1 VLHVTTESAASVEIE
16 IEVEVEHPAERVW
29 RALTEPK
36 LLRQWFAE
44 TDLKP
49 RVGAF
54 FQLSGTDLPGLQP
67 DPAAELPGE
76 GSTVEGEVVG
86 VETGERIVLFLHGP
100 GLVSRFRWEIA
111 AIDGHRTSVVLHQ
124 SWREGAGS
132 DAELAHK
139 RAAYETALGTPLA
152 AVLDWLAFGEVDLES
167 MRGRRG
173 PETVILPRLSVAG
186 LRNARKPLIIAAVVI
201 VIGLIAVTGGILW
214 GRDTGGDDLAA
225 EPGVATVTSS
235 TTPESTEAPITSS
248 TSTTLPV
255 PGAPTPSAGAS
266 ASTQSAPSLPPPSA
280 ATGAPAAPGTPDV
293 LSAAYKTDADWA
305 FGYRG
310 KIDLANPGTVQNG
323 AWTVVVTLKDPIA
336 VTKVT
341 GAAFTQ
347 TGETVTF
354 TPAAG
359 ASPISAGGGALSF
372 TFEADLKG
380 AIFNDRE
387 PTGCTING
395 RACSGV

>member
-1 VLHVTTESAASVEIE
+1 MTTDSAASVEIE

-54 FQLSGTDLPGLQP
+54 FQLSGTDLPGLLP

-86 VETGERIVLFLHGP
+86 VEAGERIVLFLHGP
-100 GLVSRFRWEIA
+100 GLVSRFRWEVTPVEE
-111 AIDGHRTSVVLHQ
+111 HRTRILLHQ

-132 DAELAHK
+132 EAELAGK

-173 PETVILPRLSVAG
+173 PETVMLPRLTVAR
-186 LRNARKPLIIAAVVI
+186 LRNARRPLIIAGIVI
-201 VIGLIAVTGGILW
+201 VIGLAAVTTGILW
-214 GRDTGGDDLAA
+214 GRSDGTRVVAD
-225 EPGVATVTSS
+225 PGV
-235 TTPESTEAPITSS
+235 PIITSS
-248 TSTTLPV
+248 PVPDPTESPLTSSVSTTLPS
-255 PGAPTPSAGAS
+255 PGAPTPSAGA
-266 ASTQSAPSLPPPSA
+266 TKGAPSLPPPVA
-280 ATGAPAAPGTPDV
+280 ATSVPPSPGAPDV

-310 KIDLANPGTVQNG
+310 KVDLANPGTVENG
-323 AWTVVVTLKDPIA
+323 AWTVVITLKDPIA
-336 VTKVT
+336 VTKAA
-341 GAAFTQ
+341 GASFSQ
-347 TGETVTF
+347 SGETVTF
-354 TPAAG
+354 TPEAG
-359 ASPISAGGGALSF
+359 AQPVGAGGGALSF

-380 AIFNDRE
+380 AIFNDRA
-387 PTGCTING
+387 PTACTING
-395 RACSGV
+395 RACSGL

>member
-1 VLHVTTESAASVEIE
+1 MTTESAASVEIE
-16 IEVEVEHPAERVW
+16 IEVEVDHPAERVW

-76 GSTVEGEVVG
+76 GSVVEGEVVG

-111 AIDGHRTSVVLHQ
+111 ALDEHRTTVVLHQ

-132 DAELAHK
+132 DAELAQK
-139 RAAYETALGTPLA
+139 RAAYESALGTPLA

-173 PETVILPRLSVAG
+173 PETVILPRLSKAG
-186 LRNARKPLIIAAVVI
+186 LRNARKPLIIAGVVI

-214 GRDTGGDDLAA
+214 GRGSGDDENLAA
-225 EPGVATVTSS
+225 EPGVPTVTSS
-235 TTPESTEAPITSS
+235 ASPESTESPLTSS

-255 PGAPTPSAGAS
+255 PGGPAPSAGAS
-266 ASTQSAPSLPPPSA
+266 TQTAPSLPPPSA
-280 ATGAPAAPGTPDV
+280 ATAAPASPGAPDA

-323 AWTVVVTLKDPIA
+323 AWTVVITLKDPIA
-336 VTKVT
+336 VTKVA
-341 GAAFTQ
+341 GASFTQ

-359 ASPISAGGGALSF
+359 ALPVGAGGGTASF

-387 PTGCTING
+387 PTACTING

>member
-1 VLHVTTESAASVEIE
+1 MTTESAASVEIE

-29 RALTEPK
+29 RALTEER
-36 LLRQWFAE
+36 LLRQWFAD

-54 FQLSGTDLPGLQP
+54 FQFSGTDLPGLQP
-67 DPAAELPGE
+67 DPAAELPDE
-76 GSTVEGEVVG
+76 GSVVEGEVVG

-111 AIDGHRTSVVLHQ
+111 PVDGHRTRVVLHQ

-132 DAELAHK
+132 DAELAEK

-173 PETVILPRLSVAG
+173 PETVIIPRLSVAG
-186 LRNARKPLIIAAVVI
+186 LRSARTPLIIAGVV
-201 VIGLIAVTGGILW
+201 VLIGLIAVTGGILW
-214 GRDTGGDDLAA
+214 GRNADGDDLAA
-225 EPGVATVTSS
+225 DPGVPTVTSS
-235 TTPESTEAPITSS
+235 ASAGATEDPLASS
-248 TSTTLPV
+248 TSMTL
-255 PGAPTPSAGAS
+255 PSAGAEAPS
-266 ASTQSAPSLPPPSA
+266 AGATTKPPSLPPPSA
-280 ATGAPAAPGTPDV
+280 NTPAAPPSPGTVDA
-293 LSAAYKTDADWA
+293 LTAAYKTDADWA

-310 KIDLANPGTVQNG
+310 KIDLANPGTVENG
-323 AWTVVVTLKDPIA
+323 AWTVVITLKNPIA

-341 GAAFTQ
+341 GAKFTQ
-347 TGETVTF
+347 SGETVTF
-354 TPAAG
+354 TPEAG
-359 ASPISAGGGALSF
+359 VLPVGAGGGTASF

-380 AIFNDRE
+380 SIFSDRE
-387 PTGCTING
+387 PTACTING